1 MAKFV
6 NGIDIEGLGNTLAA
20 IRDKPELA
28 SFKFRAS
35 NKWIKGTNNRATVKG
50 YYGAGEEHGKRA
62 VSMTFDE
69 DEPPVL
75 LGNDKGPNPVEWV
88 LVGLSGCLTT
98 SLVAYAAAK
107 GIELRSVESE
117 LEGDLDVRGFLNLDP
132 GVRNGYQNI
141 RVHFRID
148 ADASDEELRKLVE
161 TAQKRSPVF
170 DIVTH
175 EVPVQVDFER
185 KATQSKQQTATERR
199 TGVAT
204 RARMARGRRG
214 QRPNA

>member
-6 NGIDIEGLGNTLAA
+6 NGIDVEGLGNTIAA
-20 IRDKPELA
+20 VKEKPELA

-50 YYGAGEEHGKRA
+50 YYGAGEEHDKRA

-98 SLVAYAAAK
+98 SLVAHAAAK
-107 GIELRSVESE
+107 GVELRSVESE

-141 RVHFRID
+141 RVHFTID
-148 ADASDEELRKLVE
+148 ADASDDEIRKLVKV
-161 TAQKRSPVF
+161 AQQRSPVF
-170 DIVTH
+170 DIVTNQ
-175 EVPVQVDFER
+175 VPVQVDFER
-185 KATQSKQQTATERR
+185 KAAQSRVSPASEKRPAM
-199 TGVAT
+199 AA
-204 RARMARGRRG
+204 RARVARRRRG
-214 QRPNA
+214 MHP

>member
-6 NGIDIEGLGNTLAA
+6 NGIDVEGLGNTLAA
-20 IRDKPELA
+20 IKEKPELA

-50 YYGAGEEHGKRA
+50 YYGAGEEHDKRA
-62 VSMTFDE
+62 VAMTFDE

-75 LGNDKGPNPVEWV
+75 LGTDKGPNPVEWV

-98 SLVAYAAAK
+98 ALVANAAAK
-107 GIELRSVESE
+107 NIELRSVESE

-132 GVRNGYQNI
+132 SVRNGYQNI
-141 RVHFRID
+141 RVHFKID
-148 ADASDEELRKLVE
+148 ADVSDDDIRKLVE
-161 TAQKRSPVF
+161 IAQQRSPVF

-175 EVPVQVDFER
+175 QVPVQVDFER
-185 KATQSKQQTATERR
+185 TAARSKSKAANEKRP
-199 TGVAT
+199 GVAA
-204 RARMARGRRG
+204 RARMVRRRRG
-214 QRPNA
+214 MHA

>member
-1 MAKFV
+1 MVKFV
-6 NGIDIEGLGNTLAA
+6 NGIDVEGLKNTLGA
-20 IRDKPELA
+20 IKENPALA

-35 NKWIKGTNNRATVKG
+35 NKWIKGTNNQATVKG
-50 YYGAGEEHGKRA
+50 YYGAGEEHAKRA

-132 GVRNGYQNI
+132 SVRNGYQNI
-141 RVHFRID
+141 RVHFKID
-148 ADASDEELRKLVE
+148 ADASDEEIRKLVE
-161 TAQKRSPVF
+161 ISQQRSPVF

-175 EVPVQVDFER
+175 QVPVQVDFER
-185 KATQSKQQTATERR
+185 KAARSQVSSTDERR
-199 TGVAT
+199 PGKAV
-204 RARMARGRRG
+204 RARMARRRRG
-214 QRPNA
+214 MHA

>member
-6 NGIDIEGLGNTLAA
+6 NGIDVEGLKNTIGA
-20 IRDKPELA
+20 IKEKPELA

-35 NKWIKGTNNRATVKG
+35 NKWIKGTNNKATVKG
-50 YYGAGEEHGKRA
+50 YYGAGEEHDMRA

-132 GVRNGYQNI
+132 NVRNGYQNI
-141 RVHFRID
+141 RVHFKID
-148 ADASDEELRKLVE
+148 ADASDEEVRKLVE
-161 TAQKRSPVF
+161 IAQQRSPVF

-175 EVPVQVDFER
+175 QVPVQVDFER
-185 KATQSKQQTATERR
+185 MAARSQVSSTDERR
-199 TGVAT
+199 PGKAV
-204 RARMARGRRG
+204 RARMVRRRRG
-214 QRPNA
+214 MHA